1 MAGGQDLA
9 SVQFRDFYQVLQRA
23 SKLILKVSESDAA
36 EAAQTLS
43 KDLLQLIELHTL
55 EARRIG
61 GSIALEHEPQAR
73 YLKAVLADE
82 ILLNSDWAGREHW
95 RHELLETKLFKS
107 SHAGEE
113 LFRQIDQLLS
123 IREPSQR
130 PLAKLYLYV
139 ISLGFQGQFRGADDV
154 SMLARYRS
162 DLFMFIFQRQ
172 AELNGADRRL
182 SELPYESTLS
192 DYSAHRLPRLS
203 RSWIRLILVVL
214 GMLILS
220 EVVWLWQ
227 SWPVRKSLETTVGSV
242 SIHDVSSVQD
252 VTLC

>member
-1 MAGGQDLA
+1 MGGGQDLA

-23 SKLILKVSESDAA
+23 SQLILKVSDADAA

-43 KDLLQLIELHTL
+43 KDLLQLIELHTI

-61 GSIALEHEPQAR
+61 GAIALEHESQAR

-113 LFRQIDQLLS
+113 FFRQIDQLLS
-123 IREPSQR
+123 NREPSQR
-130 PLAKLYLYV
+130 ALARLYLYV
-139 ISLGFQGQFRGADDV
+139 ISLGFQGQYRGTDDM

-172 AELNGADRRL
+172 AELNGAERRL
-182 SELPYESTLS
+182 SELPYENTLS

-203 RSWIRLILVVL
+203 RSWIRLISLVL

-220 EVVWLWQ
+220 EVMWLWQ
-227 SWPVRKSLETTVGSV
+227 SWPVRKSLETTVGST
-242 SIHDVSSVQD
+242 SIYDEYSVEE
-252 VTLC
+252 VKLC